1 MSAINSIGRH
11 LTQLDTPSVGTR
23 LMVHQEEEEEEEEAY
38 ILLIALKL
46 DLDDMWQLISRIQEV
61 EFWTCVK
68 LKSSLI
74 SVLILHR
81 STNYLCTTESLVIT
95 NQSSAEVHN
104 RGIKLLR
111 EKGLL

>member
-11 LTQLDTPSVGTR
+11 LTQLDTSSVGTR
-23 LMVHQEEEEEEEEAY
+23 LIMHQEEEEAY

-46 DLDDMWQLISRIQEV
+46 DLDDTWQLISRIQEV